1 MANLSRAHRLHW
13 ANSRIAS
20 YRCDRG
26 DRGNRDSIFL
36 FFQKLQKVGEMF
48 PHLLLL
54 RRGVAHKQ
62 PRNRSHNP
70 IQGSL
75 AAPSLLPISTS
86 PFSPRIHEE
95 GISIK
100 KIKRVLITAISIIDL
115 IIVLLL
121 KIFLEWVKC
130 KSVSEFL
137 SKAGR
142 VLYTHFENGVTFA
155 EYEDKESVLK
165 AVATL
170 DRTLYNPHV
179 QMYVRVIEDM
189 PGEYAFGVPTVFDTG
204 GGDGEG
210 DRDGDGDEGN
220 RGDGSSVCGDGVDNS
235 CATILGDGENGQ
247 QSSLQMHN
255 TNSEERDSSSPPQ
268 NGTNDSNKSPKL
280 QSMDDVSEEIDNSP
294 ADVSENKNTPCFK
307 EKEELLT

>member
-1 MANLSRAHRLHW
+1 MRKAV
-13 ANSRIAS
+13 
-20 YRCDRG
+20 G
-26 DRGNRDSIFL
+26 GNRLYVGNIPGSATKQEIIKMFEEFGKITDIDIKYNRNSNGTNYAFIEYRNPKSAEKTIMKKNGKKYKGYILKVEYSIDKKNKESTHNSDFYY
-36 FFQKLQKVGEMF
+36 
-48 PHLLLL
+48 
-54 RRGVAHKQ
+54 
-62 PRNRSHNP
+62 RSHHCVIVKN
-70 IQGSL
+70 
-75 AAPSLLPISTS
+75 
-86 PFSPRIHEE
+86 FPRM
-95 GISIK
+95 
-100 KIKRVLITAISIIDL
+100 
-115 IIVLLL
+115 
-121 KIFLEWVKC
+121 
-130 KSVSEFL
+130 
-137 SKAGR
+137 
-142 VLYTHFENGVTFA
+142 

>member
-1 MANLSRAHRLHW
+1 MRKAV
-13 ANSRIAS
+13 
-20 YRCDRG
+20 G
-26 DRGNRDSIFL
+26 GNRLYVGNIPGSATKQEIIKMFEEFGKITDIDIKYNRNSNGTNYAFIEYRNPKSAEKTIMKKNGKKYKGYILKVEYSIDKKNKESTHNSDFYY
-36 FFQKLQKVGEMF
+36 
-48 PHLLLL
+48 
-54 RRGVAHKQ
+54 
-62 PRNRSHNP
+62 RSHHGVIVKN
-70 IQGSL
+70 
-75 AAPSLLPISTS
+75 
-86 PFSPRIHEE
+86 FPRMV
-95 GISIK
+95 
-100 KIKRVLITAISIIDL
+100 R
-115 IIVLLL
+115 
-121 KIFLEWVKC
+121 C

-189 PGEYAFGVPTVFDTG
+189 PGEYAFRVPTVVDTG
-204 GGDGEG
+204 DE
-210 DRDGDGDEGN
+210 DGDGDGGGDERN
-220 RGDGSSVCGDGVDNS
+220 RSDGSSICGDGVDNS
-235 CATILGDGENGQ
+235 CATIFGDGENGQ
-247 QSSLQMHN
+247 PSSLQMHN
-255 TNSEERDSSSPPQ
+255 TNVEERDSSFPPQ
-268 NGTNDSNKSPKL
+268 NGTNDSNKSPML